1 MSHKA
6 AVLTQL
12 NSPLEIWDIEHAS
25 TSFGKTCATGQVRVE
40 MLMSGICGSQLQ
52 EIAGNKGN
60 AGFMPHLLGHEGC
73 GIVREVGAGVNVQL
87 IGKKVVCHW
96 RKGEGSDAYLTARY
110 DTKDGRTL
118 GGGHVTTLCES
129 AVVSRNRVTV
139 VDDDVPM
146 ELCALLGC
154 GLSTALGTVE
164 QEAKLKFG
172 ESILIIG
179 CGGVGMNL
187 IQAAKL
193 SCAYPIFVS
202 DINTE
207 KATTCF
213 NLGATSF
220 TNPMTDCIDRSWDA
234 HSLSG
239 NAKFDVIVDTTG
251 NIEAIENGIQR
262 LASGGRFIMV
272 GQPKPCQSFRVLSA
286 LDMFYGEG
294 KTIIATQGGGFRPHL
309 DIPRYVNLWRAG
321 LLDLTGTISHKLPLE
336 QINDGIDLVRNG
348 LAGRVMISLK

>member
-6 AVLTQL
+6 AILTQL

-60 AGFMPHLLGHEGC
+60 AGFIPHLLGHEGC

-110 DTKDGRTL
+110 ETGGGRTL

-193 SCAYPIFVS
+193 SCAYPIVACDVNEDKRS
-202 DINTE
+202 AAMYNQATHYINISEAFKHPVE
-207 KATTCF
+207 KY
-213 NLGATSF
+213 
-220 TNPMTDCIDRSWDA
+220 
-234 HSLSG
+234 
-239 NAKFDVIVDTTG
+239 DVIVDTTG
-251 NIEAIENGIQR
+251 NIQAIEDAIQR

-272 GQPKPCQSFRVLSA
+272 GQPKPGQSYRVLSA

-348 LAGRVMISLK
+348 LAGRVMISLR